1 MTKNYD
7 SHFNSAN
14 FDNETRKTLSRNRRH
29 YDRIKKTR
37 RKNLSKY
44 SEVDCIIDTK
54 LVGTIVDS
62 TRKIVKRIPLT
73 YYDEYWNVNFIY
85 DYDYI
90 IEEVPYKKHIYEKV
104 SIKPYVK
111 RFSISNR
118 RKFAKN
124 RTNKIIRHTKLNTLA
139 SNPSYYRRVFDY
151 AYEIW

>member
-1 MTKNYD
+1 MNKDYD

-14 FDNETRKTLSRNRRH
+14 FDNETKKSLSRTRRH
-29 YDRIKKTR
+29 HDKLKKER

-44 SEVDCIIDTK
+44 SNVDCIIDTK

-73 YYDEYWNVNFIY
+73 YYDEYWDVNFIY

-90 IEEVPYKKHIYEKV
+90 IEEVPYKKHIYEYV
-104 SIKPYVK
+104 DITPYIK
-111 RFSISNR
+111 RFSISKR
-118 RKFAKN
+118 RKFAKTC
-124 RTNKIIRHTKLNTLA
+124 TNKRVRHAKLNTIE
-139 SNPSYYRRVFDY
+139 SNPAYYRKLFDY

>member
-1 MTKNYD
+1 MLRILPPHKALEIPALHFSSTVLYQTSNNYQ
-7 SHFNSAN
+7 
-14 FDNETRKTLSRNRRH
+14 NRFWLF
-29 YDRIKKTR
+29 YI
-37 RKNLSKY
+37 Y
-44 SEVDCIIDTK
+44 QQPQ
-54 LVGTIVDS
+54 
-62 TRKIVKRIPLT
+62 RIPLT
-73 YYDEYWNVNFIY
+73 YYDEYWDVNFIY

-139 SNPSYYRRVFDY
+139 SNPAYYRRVFDY